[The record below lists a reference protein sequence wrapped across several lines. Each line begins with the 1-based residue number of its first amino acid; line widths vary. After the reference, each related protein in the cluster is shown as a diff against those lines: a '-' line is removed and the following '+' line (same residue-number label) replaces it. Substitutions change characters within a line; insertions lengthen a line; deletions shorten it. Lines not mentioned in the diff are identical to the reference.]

1 MALKI
6 LQLHKRASYK
16 YNYIQDKYAYSQETR
31 CYAIA
36 DGATQSFNPELW
48 ADLITKRFI
57 ENPAFE
63 PDALIG
69 LFKSC
74 AEEFSKLKY
83 EFSPNPAIA
92 SLERDKLKR
101 GATSTFIGAII
112 KNDNTLSIISCGD
125 SNTFILRSDKII
137 PFPSTSLDEL
147 DEKKHFLNTAKLSD
161 NEVNKDF
168 FVQQVIHLQ
177 QGDTIIL
184 ASDALSRLMLKNPST
199 CNTLLQINDFENLHT
214 FCLEQWEQRWLE
226 EDDITAIII
235 QDIHSEAV
243 QEIFP
248 PADFSFPK
256 EKEFEFIPSELN
268 YYNNELTG
276 NDMQQ
281 LFQEITRL
289 RQDLSEIRKDSKL
302 QKTLLIICV
311 GLITI
316 LNLFFL
322 YNNFQNKEEEKIKR
336 LESQVQD
343 YEAKVEEKTTEI
355 KKLKDKIKNSEKK
368 TSTDKIQQDTQIDTA
383 QNGLK
388 KETVKPKKHK
398 N

>member
-6 LQLHKRASYK
+6 LQLHKRASYE
-16 YNYIQDKYAYSQETR
+16 YNYIQDKYAYLQETR

-48 ADLITKRFI
+48 ADLLTKRFI

-63 PDALIG
+63 PDALIE

-74 AEEFSKLKY
+74 AEEFSNLKY

-101 GATSTFIGAII
+101 GATSTFIGARIE
-112 KNDNTLSIISCGD
+112 NDNTLSIISCGD
-125 SNTFILRSDKII
+125 SNTFILRSDKIL

-161 NEVNKDF
+161 NEVNKEF
-168 FVQQVIHLQ
+168 FIQQVIRLQ

-184 ASDALSRLMLKNPST
+184 ATDALSRLMLQNPST

-214 FCLEQWEQRWLE
+214 FCLEQWEQRRLE

-256 EKEFEFIPSELN
+256 EKEFEFIPSESN

-289 RQDLSEIRKDSKL
+289 RQELSEIRKDSKL

-322 YNNFQNKEEEKIKR
+322 YNNFQNNEEERIKR
-336 LESQVQD
+336 LESQLQKSQ
-343 YEAKVEEKTTEI
+343 AKVEKQSAEI
-355 KKLKDKIKNSEKK
+355 EKLKGKNKNSEKK
-368 TSTDKIQQDTQIDTA
+368 TSTDKMPQDIKNDTA

-388 KETVKPKKHK
+388 NETVKPKK
-398 N
+398 